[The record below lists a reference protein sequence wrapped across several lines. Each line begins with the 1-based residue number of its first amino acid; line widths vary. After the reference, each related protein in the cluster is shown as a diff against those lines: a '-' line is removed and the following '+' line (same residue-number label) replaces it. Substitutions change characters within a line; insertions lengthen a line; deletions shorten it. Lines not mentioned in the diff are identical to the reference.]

1 MSGQLQRYFTNIVL
15 FAPPIIYFKN
25 NFYSFYRVDG
35 SSMEPALLHGDVVL
49 VRKSD
54 IYPDRM
60 WRKFTSLATSY
71 EEEEIH
77 QNAMRVLATE
87 ASSNRPIGE
96 WMTAHTYL
104 KPPTIHELGAVIVFQ
119 APDAAKYPTSEY
131 RAKRVIGL
139 GGQLCRPSGNHHR
152 LERVPPFGLWVEGD
166 NQDCNNNERSVDS
179 NSYGAVCKNSIIGVA
194 EFIVWPPSS
203 RWGKIPCITPPE
215 PRSWWM

>member
-1 MSGQLQRYFTNIVL
+1 
-15 FAPPIIYFKN
+15 
-25 NFYSFYRVDG
+25 
-35 SSMEPALLHGDVVL
+35 MEPALLHGDVVL

-119 APDAAKYPTSEY
+119 APDAAKYPSSEY

-139 GGQLCRPSGNHHR
+139 GGQL
-152 LERVPPFGLWVEGD
+152 LDQVEIIIDWKEFLHLG
-166 NQDCNNNERSVDS
+166 
-179 NSYGAVCKNSIIGVA
+179 YGWKVIIK
-194 EFIVWPPSS
+194 IVTTMNDQWIAI
-203 RWGKIPCITPPE
+203 RMEQCVKIVL
-215 PRSWWM
+215 